1 MEYAAKEPR
10 PAKGKKRLH
19 IFDFDQT
26 MFQSPGPP
34 PDVPE
39 DQRGSY
45 WHDPESLGGENV
57 PSNPNAN
64 WYITHIIEEFRKA
77 QDDPDAV
84 VTVMTGRSEPLRE
97 RVEKLLEHMG
107 LKPDEL
113 ILKQKK
119 EPTSEYKIREMRRLL
134 DENPGIEKVHFYED
148 REHHLKEFQE
158 AAEADGYEFEPHFVP
173 ERDAD
178 KTWENFLEIHYEGGA
193 KQVKNT
199 NMDTRDR
206 FPKVRADHLVRTDPE
221 FARLVRRQFKAW
233 VSMGKPHKI
242 PSSRIGT
249 SKAVLRLTL
258 DVGHDAVVSRIARR
272 FLLAST
278 R

>member
-1 MEYAAKEPR
+1 MEYAAKTPSSE
-10 PAKGKKRLH
+10 GDKKRLH

-26 MFQSPGPP
+26 VFQSPGPSP
-34 PDVPE
+34 EVPKDE
-39 DQRGSY
+39 RGKY

-57 PSNPNAN
+57 PPNPNEH

-84 VTVMTGRSEPLRE
+84 VAVMTGRSEPLRE
-97 RVEKLLEHMG
+97 RVKELLENMD

-134 DENPGIEKVHFYED
+134 DENPGVDKVHFYED
-148 REHHLKEFQE
+148 REQHLKEFQE

-173 ERDAD
+173 ERDVD
-178 KTWENFLEIHYEGGA
+178 KTWDTFLESHYEGGA

-199 NMDTRDR
+199 NTDTRDR
-206 FPKVRADHLVRTDPE
+206 FPMVRADHLIRTDPR
-221 FARLVRRQFKAW
+221 FARFIRRQFRAW
-233 VSMGKPHKI
+233 VSMGQPNMG
-242 PSSRIGT
+242 PSSKTGT